1 MFRKLPATLALTGLL
16 GLAGC
21 ASTYQLTLMP
31 RDSGKTYTGV
41 MEGLASGQGPISVT
55 IEGKTYNGTWVESAP
70 AYTTGWVSGGMGYG
84 HRGWGGW
91 GGGGTV
97 HMDTPGGGA
106 AKALLTASDGTGLR
120 CDLRGTRSGGGGECR
135 DDKGKEYDVQIR
147 LAAVQ
152 TK

>member
-1 MFRKLPATLALTGLL
+1 MFRKLPTALALACLL

-31 RDSGKTYTGV
+31 RDSGKTYGGV
-41 MEGLASGQGPISVT
+41 MDSLAGGQGAISVT
-55 IEGKTYNGTWVESAP
+55 IEGKTFNGTWVESVP
-70 AYTTGWVSGGMGYG
+70 ATTTGWVGGGGYG
-84 HRGWGGW
+84 YRGWGWGW
-91 GGGGTV
+91 GGGGTI

-106 AKALLTASDGTGLR
+106 AKALLTASDGAGLR

-147 LAAVQ
+147 LAAAP
-152 TK
+152 K

>member
-1 MFRKLPATLALTGLL
+1 MNRKLAHAFALAALF

-31 RDSGKTYTGV
+31 RDSGKIYAGV
-41 MEGLASGQGPISVT
+41 MEGLARGEGPISVS

-70 AYTTGWVSGGMGYG
+70 ASTTGWVSGGAGYG
-84 HRGWGGW
+84 YRGWGW
-91 GGGGTV
+91 GMGGGTI

-106 AKALLTASDGTGLR
+106 AKALLTAPDGSGLR

-147 LAAVQ
+147 LAAAQ
-152 TK
+152 K

>member
-1 MFRKLPATLALTGLL
+1 MNKTVLATAVALALGAT
-16 GLAGC
+16 
-21 ASTYQLTLMP
+21 T
-31 RDSGKTYTGV
+31 
-41 MEGLASGQGPISVT
+41 
-55 IEGKTYNGTWVESAP
+55 P
-70 AYTTGWVSGGMGYG
+70 AWAD
-84 HRGWGGW
+84 GGW
-91 GGGGTV
+91 WGGGTV